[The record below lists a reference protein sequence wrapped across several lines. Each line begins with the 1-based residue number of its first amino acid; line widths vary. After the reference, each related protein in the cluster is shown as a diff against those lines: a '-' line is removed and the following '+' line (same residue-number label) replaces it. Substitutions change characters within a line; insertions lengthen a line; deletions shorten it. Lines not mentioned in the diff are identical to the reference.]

1 MRTDRMRV
9 FVFQRSGS
17 TDLILTGRPGSNS
30 ALKQAGILF
39 TTWRA
44 TGKDY
49 LIFQGLQ
56 LIFCL
61 TRWPSFYKQMLMQQ
75 ICANL
80 GLASPITEAR
90 GMEKR
95 NSHKLNSIK
104 ESHLLVDN
112 LCNVMCIAYRSV
124 SLPMVGWAH
133 IVKDLNRVLGASSP
147 GIDF

>member
-1 MRTDRMRV
+1 MRV
-9 FVFQRSGS
+9 FVFQESG
-17 TDLILTGRPGSNS
+17 TTGTILTGRHRANS
-30 ALKQAGILF
+30 ALKPAGILF
-39 TTWRA
+39 STWRA

-61 TRWPSFYKQMLMQQ
+61 TRWPSFYKQMLMQE

-95 NSHKLNSIK
+95 NSHNLNTIK

-112 LCNVMCIAYRSV
+112 LYNVMCIAYRSV
-124 SLPMVGWAH
+124 YLPMVRWAH
-133 IVKDLNRVLGASSP
+133 IAKDLNRVLGASSP